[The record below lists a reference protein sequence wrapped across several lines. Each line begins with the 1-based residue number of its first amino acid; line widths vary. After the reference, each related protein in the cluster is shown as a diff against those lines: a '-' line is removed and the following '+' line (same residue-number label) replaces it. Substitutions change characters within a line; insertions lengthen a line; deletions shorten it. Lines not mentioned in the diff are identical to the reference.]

1 MSTVPSGQHQVT
13 IQDQVVDLIPALRA
27 FARTFLSAS
36 HEGDDLVQETLFR
49 ALRSIDRFEEGT
61 NLKSWLFTIMHNVF
75 ASQTRRVPP
84 PRAMV
89 DIEEVAAQL
98 PGAEGARDRAML
110 AERVNCYNMA
120 PITLGRAA
128 LVSQGAHLCAGTHDI
143 ASATFQLTAS
153 PITIGAGAWI
163 AAEAFVG
170 PGVEVGEGAVLGARG
185 VAFRSL
191 EAWTVYGGNPAK
203 AIKPRVLRAE
213 R

>member
-1 MSTVPSGQHQVT
+1 MAAQPLDAERTNPLEGGPSFS
-13 IQDQVVDLIPALRA
+13 LRNRLLRA
-27 FARTFLSAS
+27 AWNVTWALLASWTPPQMRFWRRFLLKLFGAQLGESSDVRGSARVWYPPHLHLA
-36 HEGDDLVQETLFR
+36 DR
-49 ALRSIDRFEEGT
+49 AL
-61 NLKSWLFTIMHNVF
+61 
-75 ASQTRRVPP
+75 
-84 PRAMV
+84 
-89 DIEEVAAQL
+89 
-98 PGAEGARDRAML
+98 L

-143 ASATFQLTAS
+143 TSPTFQLTAS

-191 EAWTVYGGNPAK
+191 DAWTVYGGNPAK
-203 AIKPRVLRAE
+203 ALKPRVLRGGG
-213 R
+213 